1 MSGSCSFQMPNL
13 LKQYVYAYFL
23 TLYVLLLHHNV
34 IADHHQANLHCS
46 ANEFVFHHENGT
58 SFCRPFLSCRDVA
71 EMKPIKLLARGV
83 VKNIWLMQW
92 QSESQQLVLAK
103 LGNPQFREDF
113 DANLQ
118 NLLFFHGHPRV
129 SQLLGHCGRD
139 TIFSEYHH
147 HGNALNLPNIFFRH
161 KFNSP
166 VDRFS
171 LCIDYA
177 HIIALLHEHLM
188 VMCDS
193 NSLEKT
199 LTQYLINDHFQLILN
214 DLDALPRLDERTKMT
229 KCGHRQVIGDLV
241 APEQQWP
248 YLDRPFND
256 SLMPSYTEKVDI
268 WKIPDVCHWILD
280 QVALPSFA
288 RHLLHFIHS
297 QCKLTQPQGRP
308 TAPQLLRFYQLINRL
323 L

>member
-1 MSGSCSFQMPNL
+1 MSGYFQMSNS
-13 LKQYVYAYFL
+13 LKQYVYAYIL
-23 TLYVLLLHHNV
+23 TLHVLLLHNN
-34 IADHHQANLHCS
+34 IFADHRASLHCS
-46 ANEFVFHHENGT
+46 ASEFVFSHKNGT
-58 SFCRPFLSCRDVA
+58 SFCRPFLSCQDVA
-71 EMKPIKLLARGV
+71 QMKPIKRLARGV
-83 VKNIWLMQW
+83 VKNIWLMEW
-92 QSESQQLVLAK
+92 QSESQHLVLSK

-139 TIFSEYHH
+139 TIFCEYHP
-147 HGNALNLPNIFFRH
+147 HGNALNLQHLFARH
-161 KFNSP
+161 QINSP

-177 HIIALLHEHLM
+177 QIIGLLHQHSM

-214 DLDALPRLDERTKMT
+214 DMDALPRLDNLTKLT

-256 SLMPSYTEKVDI
+256 SLMPSYTEQVDI
-268 WKIPDVCHWILD
+268 WKIPDVCHWILG
-280 QVALPSFA
+280 QVSLPSFV

-297 QCKLTQPQGRP
+297 QCKLALPRARP
-308 TAPQLLRFYQLINRL
+308 TARQVIRFYQLINRL